1 MMISLFNRIL
11 AILVTLAVLIG
22 AVVTIGVAIQA
33 WPTDILQGWF
43 EPQLQMV
50 SDAPGTTRVAIIAMA
65 VIAAVGMIALLL
77 AEILPLRESV
87 VHTLSVTEKGIATIE
102 NDSLC
107 LLAERTGETIHG
119 VRDVRCY
126 VRERQDGLRV
136 HCNAHV
142 ALGANLLEINPEM
155 KTKVRETIQQ
165 LTGMPV
171 ARVDVKYKYHPD
183 KRGHVS
189 VR

>member
-1 MMISLFNRIL
+1 MISVFNRMLAILLTL
-11 AILVTLAVLIG
+11 AILVG

-33 WPTDILQGWF
+33 WPTNILLGWF
-43 EPQLQMV
+43 EPQLQMAAE
-50 SDAPGTTRVAIIAMA
+50 APGATRVAIIA
-65 VIAAVGMIALLL
+65 IAAIAVVGMVALLL

-87 VHTLSVTEKGIATIE
+87 THTLSVTDKGIATIE

-107 LLAERTGETIHG
+107 LLSERTAETIHG

-126 VRERQDGLRV
+126 IRERQDGLRV
-136 HCNAHV
+136 RCNAHI
-142 ALGANLLEINPEM
+142 ALGSNLLEINPEM
-155 KTKVRETIQQ
+155 KAKVRETIQQ
-165 LTGMPV
+165 LTGLTV
-171 ARVDVKYKYHPD
+171 ARVDVKFKYHPD